1 MREMKAGEE
10 RDRARFSATRLLED
24 LDEQWPSMK
33 FLGFGAYYA
42 WIFLSYNSDVLFGW
56 SGASVGGNA
65 MSVMYLA
72 STTALGL
79 VLIVAGAFQKVTAR
93 IVESRLSV
101 TVLAGMATLATLVVA
116 WSAPAQAGE
125 ALYVAGC
132 SLTGVGTAFVALRL
146 GSVYST
152 VGARQAFMYTAGSF
166 IFAGMLYF
174 VCIGLPQPVGLLMAA
189 SLPLLAVV
197 FTMAAVRAPSEP
209 AEDVVPVRELPRGYF
224 IRLVVAVSVFSVI
237 AGVIK
242 GFMALQQPLSAATDQ
257 GVIIVFATACAA
269 VLLFVLVG
277 LLVREFDISQLYY
290 PIIILTC
297 LGNLVVPL
305 FGGLGVIQGELVSI
319 AYNLF
324 ILMVWC
330 LLANVANRTN
340 LSYVR
345 VFGWGRGA
353 SAAGTTVGWFAG
365 ASLAPVLVEN
375 PSNMVALAMGMVFV
389 LLVVSMVILNER
401 TIGMALRKT
410 RNAQTDQGTGDFF
423 PSGRGPEGAGGASD
437 GDGAPREGAWT
448 KSCNALAEQ
457 AGLSLRER
465 DVLFLLG
472 KGYTEKPHPQ
482 RLREGGRA
490 FQAGAA
496 KPHRGREDRALSVLR
511 PELGACLL
519 SDLAVNL
526 RRCRSSPCA
535 CATRADT
542 IVPMRQGAT
551 AARCGGPEGEA
562 KERAHD
568 GSAEEH
574 GLVLGVGQ
582 PRACRGDREGSERVA
597 RQRQA

>member
-174 VCIGLPQPVGLLMAA
+174 VCIGLPQPVGLL
-189 SLPLLAVV
+189 
-197 FTMAAVRAPSEP
+197 
-209 AEDVVPVRELPRGYF
+209 
-224 IRLVVAVSVFSVI
+224 
-237 AGVIK
+237 
-242 GFMALQQPLSAATDQ
+242 
-257 GVIIVFATACAA
+257 
-269 VLLFVLVG
+269 
-277 LLVREFDISQLYY
+277 VREFDISQLYY

-305 FGGLGVIQGELVSI
+305 FGGLGVIQGELMSI

-330 LLANVANRTN
+330 LLANVANRTD

-423 PSGRGPEGAGGASD
+423 PRGRGPEGAGGASD

-472 KGYTEKPHPQ
+472 KGYTIEYI
-482 RLREGGRA
+482 
-490 FQAGAA
+490 AG
-496 KPHRGREDRALSVLR
+496 
-511 PELGACLL
+511 ELGISFNTAKSHIRNVYAKAGVHSKQELQSL
-519 SDLAVNL
+519 IEDGK
-526 RRCRSSPCA
+526 
-535 CATRADT
+535 
-542 IVPMRQGAT
+542 IVR
-551 AARCGGPEGEA
+551 
-562 KERAHD
+562 
-568 GSAEEH
+568 
-574 GLVLGVGQ
+574 
-582 PRACRGDREGSERVA
+582 
-597 RQRQA
+597 

>member
-305 FGGLGVIQGELVSI
+305 FGGLGVIQ
-319 AYNLF
+319 
-324 ILMVWC
+324 
-330 LLANVANRTN
+330 
-340 LSYVR
+340 
-345 VFGWGRGA
+345 
-353 SAAGTTVGWFAG
+353 
-365 ASLAPVLVEN
+365 ASL
-375 PSNMVALAMGMVFV
+375 
-389 LLVVSMVILNER
+389 
-401 TIGMALRKT
+401 
-410 RNAQTDQGTGDFF
+410 
-423 PSGRGPEGAGGASD
+423 
-437 GDGAPREGAWT
+437 
-448 KSCNALAEQ
+448 
-457 AGLSLRER
+457 
-465 DVLFLLG
+465 
-472 KGYTEKPHPQ
+472 
-482 RLREGGRA
+482 
-490 FQAGAA
+490 
-496 KPHRGREDRALSVLR
+496 
-511 PELGACLL
+511 
-519 SDLAVNL
+519 
-526 RRCRSSPCA
+526 
-535 CATRADT
+535 
-542 IVPMRQGAT
+542 
-551 AARCGGPEGEA
+551 
-562 KERAHD
+562 
-568 GSAEEH
+568 
-574 GLVLGVGQ
+574 
-582 PRACRGDREGSERVA
+582 
-597 RQRQA
+597 

>member
-1 MREMKAGEE
+1 MRAEE
-10 RDRARFSATRLLED
+10 LDKGPGDRARFSASRLLED

-42 WIFLSYNSDVLFGW
+42 WIFLCYNSDVLYGW
-56 SGASVGGNA
+56 AGSSVSNGAMLA
-65 MSVMYLA
+65 MYLA

-79 VLIVAGAFQKVTAR
+79 VLIVAGVFHRAAAR
-93 IVESRLSV
+93 VVESRL
-101 TVLAGMATLATLVVA
+101 LMAAMAGVAALATLVVA
-116 WSAPAQAGE
+116 WSSPSGAHE
-125 ALYVAGC
+125 ALFVTGC
-132 SLTGVGTAFVALRL
+132 ALTGVGTGFVALRL

-174 VCIGLPQPVGLLMAA
+174 VCIGLPQPVGLLMTAC
-189 SLPLLAVV
+189 LPLLAFV
-197 FTMAAVRAPSEP
+197 FTMTAARGSSEQV
-209 AEDVVPVRELPRGYF
+209 EDVVPMRELPRGYF

-242 GFMALQQPLSAATDQ
+242 GFMALQQPLSSATDQ
-257 GVIIVFATACAA
+257 GVIIVFATGCAA

-330 LLANVANRTN
+330 LLASVANRTD

-365 ASLAPVLVEN
+365 SSLAPMLVEN

-401 TIGMALRKT
+401 TIGTALKKT
-410 RNAQTDQGTGDFF
+410 RNAQANETTGDFF
-423 PSGRGPEGAGGASD
+423 PACRELQNGSD
-437 GDGAPREGAWT
+437 GVAWPVGEDFPREGAWT

-457 AGLSLRER
+457 VGLSSRER

-472 KGYTEKPHPQ
+472 KGYTIEHI
-482 RLREGGRA
+482 
-490 FQAGAA
+490 AG
-496 KPHRGREDRALSVLR
+496 
-511 PELGACLL
+511 ELGI
-519 SDLAVNL
+519 SFN
-526 RRCRSSPCA
+526 
-535 CATRADT
+535 
-542 IVPMRQGAT
+542 T
-551 AARCGGPEGEA
+551 AKSHIRNVYA
-562 KERAHD
+562 KTGVHSKQELQSLIED
-568 GSAEEH
+568 GKSIH
-574 GLVLGVGQ
+574 
-582 PRACRGDREGSERVA
+582 
-597 RQRQA
+597 

>member
-330 LLANVANRTN
+330 LLANVANRTD

-375 PSNMVALAMGMVFV
+375 PSNMVALAM
-389 LLVVSMVILNER
+389 
-401 TIGMALRKT
+401 GMALRKT

-472 KGYTEKPHPQ
+472 KGYTIEYI
-482 RLREGGRA
+482 
-490 FQAGAA
+490 AG
-496 KPHRGREDRALSVLR
+496 
-511 PELGACLL
+511 ELGISFNTAKSHIRNIYAKAGVHSKQELQSL
-519 SDLAVNL
+519 IEDGK
-526 RRCRSSPCA
+526 
-535 CATRADT
+535 
-542 IVPMRQGAT
+542 IVR
-551 AARCGGPEGEA
+551 
-562 KERAHD
+562 
-568 GSAEEH
+568 
-574 GLVLGVGQ
+574 
-582 PRACRGDREGSERVA
+582 
-597 RQRQA
+597 

>member
-116 WSAPAQAGE
+116 WSASAQAGE
-125 ALYVAGC
+125 ALYV
-132 SLTGVGTAFVALRL
+132 
-146 GSVYST
+146 
-152 VGARQAFMYTAGSF
+152 AGSF

-209 AEDVVPVRELPRGYF
+209 AEDVVPMRELPRGYF
-224 IRLVVAVSVFSVI
+224 IRLVVVVSVFSVI

-330 LLANVANRTN
+330 LLANVANRTD

-423 PSGRGPEGAGGASD
+423 PNGRGPESAGGASD
-437 GDGAPREGAWT
+437 GDRAPREGAWT

-472 KGYTEKPHPQ
+472 KGYTIEYI
-482 RLREGGRA
+482 
-490 FQAGAA
+490 AG
-496 KPHRGREDRALSVLR
+496 
-511 PELGACLL
+511 ELGISFNTAKSHIRNVYAKAGVHSKQELQSL
-519 SDLAVNL
+519 IEDGK
-526 RRCRSSPCA
+526 
-535 CATRADT
+535 
-542 IVPMRQGAT
+542 IVR
-551 AARCGGPEGEA
+551 
-562 KERAHD
+562 
-568 GSAEEH
+568 
-574 GLVLGVGQ
+574 
-582 PRACRGDREGSERVA
+582 
-597 RQRQA
+597 

>member
-330 LLANVANRTN
+330 LLANVANRTD

-365 ASLAPVLVEN
+365 ASLAPPA
-375 PSNMVALAMGMVFV
+375 PSGPLPLGKKSPVPWSVW
-389 LLVVSMVILNER
+389 
-401 TIGMALRKT
+401 ALRVFLSAMPMVRSLRMT
-410 RNAQTDQGTGDFF
+410 IDTTSSTNTMPMASATMLLGFST
-423 PSGRGPEGAGGASD
+423 STGASD

-472 KGYTEKPHPQ
+472 KGYTIEYI
-482 RLREGGRA
+482 
-490 FQAGAA
+490 AG
-496 KPHRGREDRALSVLR
+496 
-511 PELGACLL
+511 ELGISFNTAKSHIRNVYAKAGVHSKQELQSL
-519 SDLAVNL
+519 IEDGK
-526 RRCRSSPCA
+526 
-535 CATRADT
+535 
-542 IVPMRQGAT
+542 IVR
-551 AARCGGPEGEA
+551 
-562 KERAHD
+562 
-568 GSAEEH
+568 
-574 GLVLGVGQ
+574 
-582 PRACRGDREGSERVA
+582 
-597 RQRQA
+597 

>member
-79 VLIVAGAFQKVTAR
+79 VLIVAGAFQKVAAR

-330 LLANVANRTN
+330 LLANVANRTD

-401 TIGMALRKT
+401 TIGSALKKT
-410 RNAQTDQGTGDFF
+410 RNARTNQATGDFF
-423 PSGRGPEGAGGASD
+423 PNDMTRDGAPGGGVAP
-437 GDGAPREGAWT
+437 GNGAPREGTWT

-457 AGLSLRER
+457 AGLSTRER

-472 KGYTEKPHPQ
+472 KGYTIEYI
-482 RLREGGRA
+482 
-490 FQAGAA
+490 AG
-496 KPHRGREDRALSVLR
+496 
-511 PELGACLL
+511 ELGISFNTAKSHIRNVYAKAGVHSKQELQSL
-519 SDLAVNL
+519 IEDGK
-526 RRCRSSPCA
+526 
-535 CATRADT
+535 
-542 IVPMRQGAT
+542 IVR
-551 AARCGGPEGEA
+551 
-562 KERAHD
+562 
-568 GSAEEH
+568 
-574 GLVLGVGQ
+574 
-582 PRACRGDREGSERVA
+582 
-597 RQRQA
+597 

>member
-237 AGVIK
+237 
-242 GFMALQQPLSAATDQ
+242 D
-257 GVIIVFATACAA
+257 
-269 VLLFVLVG
+269 
-277 LLVREFDISQLYY
+277 
-290 PIIILTC
+290 
-297 LGNLVVPL
+297 
-305 FGGLGVIQGELVSI
+305 
-319 AYNLF
+319 
-324 ILMVWC
+324 
-330 LLANVANRTN
+330 
-340 LSYVR
+340 
-345 VFGWGRGA
+345 
-353 SAAGTTVGWFAG
+353 
-365 ASLAPVLVEN
+365 
-375 PSNMVALAMGMVFV
+375 
-389 LLVVSMVILNER
+389 
-401 TIGMALRKT
+401 
-410 RNAQTDQGTGDFF
+410 
-423 PSGRGPEGAGGASD
+423 
-437 GDGAPREGAWT
+437 
-448 KSCNALAEQ
+448 
-457 AGLSLRER
+457 
-465 DVLFLLG
+465 
-472 KGYTEKPHPQ
+472 PQ
-482 RLREGGRA
+482 RLG
-490 FQAGAA
+490 QAALLERCDDAA
-496 KPHRGREDRALSVLR
+496 A
-511 PELGACLL
+511 
-519 SDLAVNL
+519 
-526 RRCRSSPCA
+526 
-535 CATRADT
+535 
-542 IVPMRQGAT
+542 
-551 AARCGGPEGEA
+551 EA
-562 KERAHD
+562 GLDGLQHD
-568 GSAEEH
+568 GLRGDA
-574 GLVLGVGQ
+574 LVPGGEGVGQ
-582 PRACRGDREGSERVA
+582 RALVVAAHHDVGARPLARLGPWPVGQGLRPRAAREHALAGALVADDGVAQRLRVA
-597 RQRQA
+597 A

>member
-330 LLANVANRTN
+330 LLANVANRTD

-472 KGYTEKPHPQ
+472 KGYAIEYI
-482 RLREGGRA
+482 
-490 FQAGAA
+490 AG
-496 KPHRGREDRALSVLR
+496 
-511 PELGACLL
+511 ELGISFNTAKSHIRNVYAKAGVHSKQELQSL
-519 SDLAVNL
+519 IEDGK
-526 RRCRSSPCA
+526 
-535 CATRADT
+535 
-542 IVPMRQGAT
+542 IVR
-551 AARCGGPEGEA
+551 
-562 KERAHD
+562 
-568 GSAEEH
+568 
-574 GLVLGVGQ
+574 
-582 PRACRGDREGSERVA
+582 
-597 RQRQA
+597 

>member
-242 GFMALQQPLSAATDQ
+242 G
-257 GVIIVFATACAA
+257 
-269 VLLFVLVG
+269 
-277 LLVREFDISQLYY
+277 
-290 PIIILTC
+290 IILTC

-472 KGYTEKPHPQ
+472 KGYTIEYI
-482 RLREGGRA
+482 
-490 FQAGAA
+490 AG
-496 KPHRGREDRALSVLR
+496 
-511 PELGACLL
+511 ELGISFNTAKSHIRNVYAKAGVHSKQELQSL
-519 SDLAVNL
+519 IEDGK
-526 RRCRSSPCA
+526 
-535 CATRADT
+535 
-542 IVPMRQGAT
+542 IVR
-551 AARCGGPEGEA
+551 
-562 KERAHD
+562 
-568 GSAEEH
+568 
-574 GLVLGVGQ
+574 
-582 PRACRGDREGSERVA
+582 
-597 RQRQA
+597 

>member
-197 FTMAAVRAPSEP
+197 FTMAAVCAPSEP

-330 LLANVANRTN
+330 LLANVANRTD

-472 KGYTEKPHPQ
+472 KGYTIEYI
-482 RLREGGRA
+482 
-490 FQAGAA
+490 AG
-496 KPHRGREDRALSVLR
+496 
-511 PELGACLL
+511 ELGISFNTAKSHIRNVYAKAGVHSKQELQSL
-519 SDLAVNL
+519 IEDGKIV
-526 RRCRSSPCA
+526 RSPS
-535 CATRADT
+535 
-542 IVPMRQGAT
+542 
-551 AARCGGPEGEA
+551 
-562 KERAHD
+562 
-568 GSAEEH
+568 
-574 GLVLGVGQ
+574 GVGRLPLVRPCGQ
-582 PRACRGDREGSERVA
+582 SAKMPKFTLCVRDACGYNSADETGGDGCAVRRP
-597 RQRQA
+597 

>member
-224 IRLVVAVSVFSVI
+224 IRLVVTVSVFSVI

-330 LLANVANRTN
+330 LLANVANRTD

-437 GDGAPREGAWT
+437 GDGAPREG
-448 KSCNALAEQ
+448 
-457 AGLSLRER
+457 
-465 DVLFLLG
+465 
-472 KGYTEKPHPQ
+472 P
-482 RLREGGRA
+482 GRKA
-490 FQAGAA
+490 
-496 KPHRGREDRALSVLR
+496 
-511 PELGACLL
+511 
-519 SDLAVNL
+519 
-526 RRCRSSPCA
+526 
-535 CATRADT
+535 ATRW
-542 IVPMRQGAT
+542 PSR
-551 AARCGGPEGEA
+551 
-562 KERAHD
+562 
-568 GSAEEH
+568 
-574 GLVLGVGQ
+574 
-582 PRACRGDREGSERVA
+582 RACRCASATCCSCWGRAIPSSTSQASWASRSTRRKATSATSTRRRACIPSRSCKASSRTGRSCAERSPSGVGRLPLVRPCGQSAKMPKFTLCVRDACGYNSADETGGDGCAVRRP
-597 RQRQA
+597 

>member
-33 FLGFGAYYA
+33 LLGFGAYYA

-330 LLANVANRTN
+330 LLANVANRTD

-472 KGYTEKPHPQ
+472 KGYTIEYI
-482 RLREGGRA
+482 
-490 FQAGAA
+490 AG
-496 KPHRGREDRALSVLR
+496 
-511 PELGACLL
+511 ELGISFNTAKSHIRNVYAKAGVHSKQELQSL
-519 SDLAVNL
+519 IEDGKIVRWAFSVRSWALASCQTL
-526 RRCRSSPCA
+526 RSICEDAEVHPV
-535 CATRADT
+535 RA
-542 IVPMRQGAT
+542 R
-551 AARCGGPEGEA
+551 
-562 KERAHD
+562 
-568 GSAEEH
+568 
-574 GLVLGVGQ
+574 
-582 PRACRGDREGSERVA
+582 RV
-597 RQRQA
+597 RIQ

>member
-101 TVLAGMATLATLVVA
+101 TVLAGMATLAT
-116 WSAPAQAGE
+116 
-125 ALYVAGC
+125 VAGC

-237 AGVIK
+237 AGAIK

-330 LLANVANRTN
+330 LLANVANRTD

-472 KGYTEKPHPQ
+472 KGYTIEYI
-482 RLREGGRA
+482 
-490 FQAGAA
+490 AG
-496 KPHRGREDRALSVLR
+496 
-511 PELGACLL
+511 ELGISFNTAKSHIRNVYAKAGVHSKQELQSL
-519 SDLAVNL
+519 IEDGK
-526 RRCRSSPCA
+526 
-535 CATRADT
+535 
-542 IVPMRQGAT
+542 IVR
-551 AARCGGPEGEA
+551 
-562 KERAHD
+562 
-568 GSAEEH
+568 
-574 GLVLGVGQ
+574 
-582 PRACRGDREGSERVA
+582 
-597 RQRQA
+597 

>member
-116 WSAPAQAGE
+116 WSASAQAGE

-146 GSVYST
+146 GSVYGT
-152 VGARQAFMYTAGSF
+152 VGARQAFMYVAGSF

-209 AEDVVPVRELPRGYF
+209 AEDVVPMRELPRGYF

-242 GFMALQQPLSAATDQ
+242 GFMALQQPLSAATAQ

-290 PIIILTC
+290 PIIILMC

-330 LLANVANRTN
+330 LLANVANRTD

-423 PSGRGPEGAGGASD
+423 PNGRGPEGAGGASD

-472 KGYTEKPHPQ
+472 KGYTIEYI
-482 RLREGGRA
+482 
-490 FQAGAA
+490 AG
-496 KPHRGREDRALSVLR
+496 
-511 PELGACLL
+511 ELGISFNTAKSHIRNVYAKAGVHSKQELQSL
-519 SDLAVNL
+519 IEDGK
-526 RRCRSSPCA
+526 
-535 CATRADT
+535 
-542 IVPMRQGAT
+542 IVR
-551 AARCGGPEGEA
+551 
-562 KERAHD
+562 
-568 GSAEEH
+568 
-574 GLVLGVGQ
+574 
-582 PRACRGDREGSERVA
+582 
-597 RQRQA
+597 